1 MIRYLAQKLVE
12 AVLVCITVSVA
23 TFALIHWT
31 GDLAMSIGGT
41 EASREEVERIRRF
54 YGLDRT
60 LVEQYLDWAGRVLR
74 GDFGNSFFS
83 REAVFAMVAR
93 RLPTTGVLAV
103 ASLSLALLIAIP
115 LGVTAAVRQGTWLD
129 RVCLGIGVLGQA
141 MPSYWS
147 ALLLILVF
155 GVELQLLPISGT
167 DSWLSFVLPTLA
179 LGWFVMPLLMRL
191 TRAGM
196 IEALSSD
203 YIRTARAKGLPG
215 RTVLFKHA
223 LRNAILPVIS
233 ISMVQLGF
241 LLGGSI
247 VIESVFALNGIGL
260 LAWNAIQRS
269 DFPVIQAIVLVVAVV
284 FVFLNF
290 CSDTINGLLD
300 PRIRIG

>member
-1 MIRYLAQKLVE
+1 
-12 AVLVCITVSVA
+12 
-23 TFALIHWT
+23 
-31 GDLAMSIGGT
+31 
-41 EASREEVERIRRF
+41 
-54 YGLDRT
+54 
-60 LVEQYLDWAGRVLR
+60 
-74 GDFGNSFFS
+74 
-83 REAVFAMVAR
+83 
-93 RLPTTGVLAV
+93 
-103 ASLSLALLIAIP
+103 
-115 LGVTAAVRQGTWLD
+115 
-129 RVCLGIGVLGQA
+129 
-141 MPSYWS
+141 
-147 ALLLILVF
+147 
-155 GVELQLLPISGT
+155 
-167 DSWLSFVLPTLA
+167 
-179 LGWFVMPLLMRL
+179 MPLLMRL

>member
-1 MIRYLAQKLVE
+1 MIRYLAQKLVD
-12 AVLVCITVSVA
+12 AVLVCLTVSVA

-60 LVEQYLDWAGRVLR
+60 LVEQYLDWAGRVLS

-83 REAVFAMVAR
+83 REAVFAMVAH
-93 RLPTTGVLAV
+93 RLPVTGVLAV
-103 ASLSLALLIAIP
+103 ASLALALAIAIP
-115 LGVTAAVRQGTWLD
+115 LGVTAAVNQGSWLD
-129 RVCLGIGVLGQA
+129 RACLGVAVLGQA

-155 GVELQLLPISGT
+155 GVGLQLLPISGT
-167 DSWLSFVLPTLA
+167 DSWRSFVLPTVA

-196 IEALSSD
+196 IEALAAD
-203 YIRTARAKGLPG
+203 YVRTARAKGLPW
-215 RTVLFKHA
+215 RAVLFKHA

-284 FVFLNF
+284 FVVLNF
-290 CSDTINGLLD
+290 FADTINGLLD
-300 PRIRIG
+300 PRIRVG